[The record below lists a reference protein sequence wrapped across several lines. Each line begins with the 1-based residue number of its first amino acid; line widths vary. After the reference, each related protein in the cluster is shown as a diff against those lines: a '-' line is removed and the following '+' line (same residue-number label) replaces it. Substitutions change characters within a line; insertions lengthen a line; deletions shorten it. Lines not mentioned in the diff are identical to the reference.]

1 MHHAQPHRDSFY
13 LEERSWQRGRNA
25 IFFIALLGVI
35 GCIAAFGVD
44 RAQFL
49 QSYLV
54 SFSFAVTIM
63 LGGAFFV
70 MIQFLTGSAWSVP
83 VRRLMETTMA
93 GLPVGLLLFLPVAF
107 GVHELYEWTHAD
119 VLAKEAVV
127 RSKSVYLNPLMF
139 TIRGLV
145 FFGLWSLWAIAIYRQ
160 STKQDRE
167 KSINQMNAC
176 SRWSAPGLLLVMVTG
191 TLASFDWIM
200 SLDPK
205 WYSTIFG
212 VYCLAG
218 GALAFFGVLTLI
230 ALGMRRAGVLSN
242 SITTEHYHDLGKW
255 MFALTVFWAY
265 IAFSQYLL
273 IWYANLPEETIF
285 YRMRMHGSWKA
296 VSGVLLF
303 GRFILPF
310 LFLIFRANKRNLKF
324 LGIAAA
330 WIVGMHFIDMYW
342 LIMPVFHKEG
352 VAVSWMDFV
361 ALAGVAGVLAYAFWA
376 RLRRKALVPVGDL
389 RFAQG
394 LNFENI

>member
-1 MHHAQPHRDSFY
+1 M
-13 LEERSWQRGRNA
+13 
-25 IFFIALLGVI
+25 FFIALVGVLA
-35 GCIAAFGVD
+35 CAAAFAVD

-49 QSYLV
+49 RSYLV

-70 MIQFLTGSAWSVP
+70 MVQYLTGSAWSVT
-83 VRRLMETTMA
+83 VRRFMENIMA
-93 GLPVGLLLFLPVAF
+93 GLPVGLVLFLPVAF
-107 GVHELYEWTHAD
+107 GVHELYEWTNAEL
-119 VLAKEAVV
+119 VAKDAVI
-127 RSKSVYLNPLMF
+127 RSKSAYLNPQMF
-139 TIRGLV
+139 TLRGLI
-145 FFGLWSLWAIAIYRQ
+145 FFGLWSLWALAIYHQ

-167 KSINQMNAC
+167 KSIHQMNAC
-176 SRWSAPGLLLVMVTG
+176 SRWSAPGLLLLMVTG

-212 VYCLAG
+212 IYCMAG

-230 ALGMRRAGVLSN
+230 ALGMRRAGILAN
-242 SITTEHYHDLGKW
+242 SITPEHYHDLGKW

-285 YRMRMHGSWKA
+285 YRHRMHGSWK
-296 VSGVLLF
+296 VLSGVLLF

-310 LFLIFRANKRNLKF
+310 VFLIFRGNKRNLKF

-330 WIVGMHFIDMYW
+330 WVVAMHFIDMYW
-342 LIMPVFHKEG
+342 LIMPTFFKDG
-352 VAVSWMDFV
+352 VSVSWMDFA
-361 ALAGVAGVLAYAFWA
+361 ALLGFGGVLGYAFWA
-376 RLRRKALVPVGDL
+376 RLRKRALVPVGDL
-389 RFAQG
+389 RFAQAM
-394 LNFENI
+394 NFENI